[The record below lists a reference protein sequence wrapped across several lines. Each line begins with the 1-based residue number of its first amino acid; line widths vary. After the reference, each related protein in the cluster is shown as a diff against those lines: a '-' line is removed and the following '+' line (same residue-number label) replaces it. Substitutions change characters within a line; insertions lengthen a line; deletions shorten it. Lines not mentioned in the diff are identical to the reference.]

1 MKSSSLR
8 IITVLAALSAVTL
21 FTAEPATA
29 QQATRSISISRGA
42 MEFDASGVGTADVF
56 ALRADRKLAG
66 NWLLGELGLAYA
78 PVREDLQ
85 TNETKMGVAELQLQF
100 QAPLPYV
107 QPYVGVGLGTLS
119 YLTNAQGR
127 GSMTEAVSA
136 GAGVRVDVWRSFGV
150 RADGRVRYWD
160 WNGEG
165 FVNGSAEITAGLAYR
180 F

>member
-1 MKSSSLR
+1 MRTSPSR
-8 IITVLAALSAVTL
+8 VIAVLAALAAVT
-21 FTAEPATA
+21 FAAVEPAGA
-29 QQATRSISISRGA
+29 QQPSRGISISRGS
-42 MEFDASGVGTADVF
+42 MEFDASGTGTADVF
-56 ALRADRKLAG
+56 ALRADRRLAG
-66 NWLLGELGLAYA
+66 RWLLGELGLAYA
-78 PVREDLQ
+78 PIREDLQ
-85 TNETKMGVAELQLQF
+85 PAETRLGVAELQLQA

-136 GAGVRVDVWRSFGV
+136 GAGLRVDIIRNFGL

-165 FVNGSAEITAGLAYR
+165 FVNGSGEITAGLAYR